1 MVDRRLAGDNGSTH
15 KDNKK
20 MSVSYIN
27 MYLEDDKLAYRNLNI
42 SHYLPPEATPARR
55 EKKTIES
62 DFIGRSKVGV
72 VSDYPAL
79 GPKLPRLGDFVC

>member
-62 DFIGRSKVGV
+62 DFIGRSKVG
-72 VSDYPAL
+72 
-79 GPKLPRLGDFVC
+79 GF

>member
-72 VSDYPAL
+72 VDYPAL